1 MSVHVHCMPPVDVD
15 YLPTVNLNPVDV
27 DSLPTVNVNPVD
39 VDVQSLADLKITE
52 VGKVGPVTLAGI
64 PDTYSVAISSLPDL
78 NLRIK
83 EIPSIRAH
91 VPADFRLGLSLLGVE
106 LAALH
111 LCGEAQ
117 IITEPYVP
125 NLCELCG
132 PTVTRFDPREG
143 VSAVLHVRD
152 G

>member
-1 MSVHVHCMPPVDVD
+1 MSYSVHVLSMPGVTVADLPTVDVDVLDLPPVDVS
-15 YLPTVNLNPVDV
+15 
-27 DSLPTVNVNPVD
+27 SLP
-39 VDVQSLADLKITE
+39 DLKISE
-52 VGKVGPVTLAGI
+52 IGPMGPLTLAGI
-64 PDTYSVAISSLPDL
+64 PDSYTVAISSLPDL

-91 VPADFRLGLSLLGVE
+91 VPADFRLGFSVLGVE

-125 NLCELCG
+125 NPCERCG
-132 PTVTRFDPREG
+132 EPRQVTPPDTYVG
-143 VSAVLHVRD
+143 TVLHVKEQ

>member
-1 MSVHVHCMPPVDVD
+1 MATDVNVVSTVNVDVDDLPPVEVNVIDLVPVDVA
-15 YLPTVNLNPVDV
+15 
-27 DSLPTVNVNPVD
+27 SLP
-39 VDVQSLADLKITE
+39 DLKISE
-52 VGKVGPVTLAGI
+52 IGPMGPLTLAGI
-64 PDTYSVAISSLPDL
+64 PDSFTVAISTLPDL

-91 VPADFRLGLSLLGVE
+91 VPANFRLGFSVLGLE
-106 LAALH
+106 LAALN

-125 NLCELCG
+125 NPCERCG
-132 PTVTRFDPREG
+132 GTVRQLPPIDEYVG
-143 VSAVLHVRD
+143 AVLRVNE